1 MEVET
6 YEDGELVLQW
16 GTGGEQI
23 VKCALTWHFGRP
35 GRRGLGDSGTDLG
48 KSLEGQSH
56 FSRTYHILICC
67 PQVQGARALFL
78 SRFNSDVCYVDLF
91 MIEIS

>member
-23 VKCALTWHFGRP
+23 VKCALTWHFGRRR
-35 GRRGLGDSGTDLG
+35 RRGDSVGGLWG
-48 KSLEGQSH
+48 KFFFAKSFFNFAVLAIIG
-56 FSRTYHILICC
+56 R
-67 PQVQGARALFL
+67 LF
-78 SRFNSDVCYVDLF
+78 
-91 MIEIS
+91 

>member
-1 MEVET
+1 MGLHLAE
-6 YEDGELVLQW
+6 G
-16 GTGGEQI
+16 GGEQI

-35 GRRGLGDSGTDLG
+35 GRRGLGPPVGDSGTDLG